1 MEGASGGSRN
11 LYEPGENLTINK
23 VLPPYHNVKLFGIIY
38 IYIDINECRQHIYV
52 NESRHILPL
61 FFNK

>member
-23 VLPPYHNVKLFGIIY
+23 VLSLYHNVKFFGIIY
-38 IYIDINECRQHIYV
+38 IYIDINKF
-52 NESRHILPL
+52 RHNPFII
-61 FFNK
+61 